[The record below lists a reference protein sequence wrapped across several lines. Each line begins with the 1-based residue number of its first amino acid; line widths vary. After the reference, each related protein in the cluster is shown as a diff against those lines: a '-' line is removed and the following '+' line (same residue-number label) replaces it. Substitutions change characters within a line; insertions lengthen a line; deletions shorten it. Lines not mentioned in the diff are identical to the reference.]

1 MSAADVEG
9 WLSPPESS
17 RREPARLAVRQ
28 SRLAL
33 ETAGGVE
40 LVDPAVLRPSSRIG
54 NVPRRLALPDGRL
67 FETADNDGIDR
78 LLASQAAL
86 GRASWL
92 AAIERFR
99 PRLVLIAMVFVVSAL
114 AAVRWGL
121 PALADAA
128 AALVPDAVEAR
139 IANGTLDALDA
150 TVLDPTRLPPQ
161 RRREVAALF
170 AALAAAS
177 DLPPGRLTLMFRR
190 GGLIGANAL
199 ALPGGTV
206 VVTDELLAIAPD
218 EDGLAGVLAHEIGHV
233 EARHGLRQ
241 LLRTVGLGAVLILVT
256 GDATDLVE
264 EAVVLPALLVEL
276 SYSRAFEREADDR
289 ALALLAAVGRRP
301 DGFIRM
307 LERLAAACGTDCEA
321 PAWLSTHP
329 ATVERIDRIRATVRH
344 E

>member
-1 MSAADVEG
+1 MSAAAVEG
-9 WLSPPESS
+9 WLSPPGSS
-17 RREPARLAVRQ
+17 RREAARLAVRQ
-28 SRLAL
+28 SRLEL
-33 ETAGGVE
+33 ETANGVE
-40 LVDPAVLRPSSRIG
+40 FVDPAGLRPSGRIG

-67 FETADNDGIDR
+67 FETADNDGVDR
-78 LLASQAAL
+78 LLASQAAR

-99 PRLVLIAMVFVVSAL
+99 PRLVLIAMVFVASAL

-128 AALVPDAVEAR
+128 AALVPDTVEAR

-150 TVLDPTRLPPQ
+150 TVLDPTRLAPQ
-161 RRREVAALF
+161 RQREVAALF

-177 DLPPGRLTLMFRR
+177 DLPPGRLTLIFRR
-190 GGLIGANAL
+190 SEMIGANAL
-199 ALPGGTV
+199 ALPGGTII
-206 VVTDELLAIAPD
+206 VTDDLLAIAPD
-218 EDGLAGVLAHEIGHV
+218 DDGLAGVLAHEIGHI

-264 EAVVLPALLVEL
+264 EATVLPALLVQL

-289 ALALLAAVGRRP
+289 GLALLAAVGRRP
-301 DGFIRM
+301 DGFIGI
-307 LERLAAACGTDCEA
+307 LERLAGACGTDCEP

-329 ATVERIDRIRATVRH
+329 ATAERIAHIRATARF